1 MYLSGLIKIKP
12 SVQSDRRERISI
24 HHNKRIA
31 GVDFYFRV
39 KIFFNI
45 KRILGVVVGGQ
56 FIVWMLGQIVLFTQ
70 KGAHTA
76 QLQDALSAIQ
86 HSKLIAAHI
95 VIFLYKDG
103 LPCYNSR
110 IYGHRTTGKE
120 YLMAKTA
127 DTIAIYSRKSR
138 YTGKGESIGN
148 QIDLCREYIRTH
160 YGDAAAEHAV
170 VFEDEGFSGGNLNRP
185 DFKKMMTAAKDR
197 KFKAIVVYRL
207 DRISR
212 NISDFSSLIE
222 ELGRLGIDFVSIRE
236 SFDTSSPMGRAMMYI
251 ASVFSQLERETIAER
266 IRDNMHELAKTGRW
280 LGGTTPT
287 GYASES
293 VKSITVDGKTKK
305 ACKLKLLPDEAE
317 IIYKIFDLY
326 EQYDSLT
333 MTETELLRQGIKTKT
348 GRSFTR
354 FSIKSILQNPV
365 YLIADKDAYQ
375 YFVDN
380 EAELFAPESDFD
392 GVRGVLAYNRSDQ
405 EKGRATVYNPI
416 NEWIVSVG
424 EHPGIISSN
433 RWIRVQ
439 ESLER
444 NKSKSYHKSRGNEA
458 LLTGLLWCSCG
469 SRMYPKVTG
478 RKTADGQVVFPYMC
492 KLKER
497 SRRELCNV
505 RNANG
510 NLLDAAICEQVK
522 HLADHSSDFMKQL
535 EKAKSAH
542 AGNRSEFETK
552 LSTLRKEQAET
563 QRKITALIDSLAD
576 FGDSTA
582 AAHLKKRIEE
592 LNGQDAALSSRI
604 RELESLTDEGVLAGM
619 EFDLM
624 RQLLTVF
631 HDNIDD
637 MTVTQKRAAIR
648 TVVRK
653 VVWDGKV
660 AHVVLFGSPED
671 EIDWTT
677 FPVDPEEEEN
687 APEGG
692 GDGSDSPSGVRW
704 GEDSILNASTGIGR
718 KPRLAGGVKGVHS
731 LHQPNGSN

>member
-110 IYGHRTTGKE
+110 IYGHQTTGKE

-510 NLLDAAICEQVK
+510 NLLDAAICVQVK

-542 AGNRSEFETK
+542 AGNHSEFETK

-563 QRKITALIDSLAD
+563 QRKINALIDSLAD
-576 FGDSTA
+576 FSDSTA
-582 AAHLKKRIEE
+582 AVHLKKRIEE
-592 LNGQDAALSSRI
+592 LNGQDATLSSRI
-604 RELESLTDEGVLAGM
+604 RELESLTDEGVLVGM

-677 FPVDPEEEEN
+677 FPVDPEEDVN
-687 APEGG
+687 DPEGG
-692 GDGSDSPSGVRW
+692 GDGSDSQSGVRS
-704 GEDSILNASTGIGR
+704 GEDSILNASAGIGR
-718 KPRLAGGVKGVHS
+718 KPRLAGGVKGIHG

>member
-120 YLMAKTA
+120 YLMAKTS

-160 YGDAAAEHAV
+160 YGDAAAEHVV

-416 NEWIVSVG
+416 SEWIVSVG

-542 AGNRSEFETK
+542 AGNHSEFETK
-552 LSTLRKEQAET
+552 LSTLRKEQTET
-563 QRKITALIDSLAD
+563 QRKINALIDSLAD

-582 AAHLKKRIEE
+582 AVHLKKRIEE

-677 FPVDPEEEEN
+677 FPVDPEEDIN
-687 APEGG
+687 DPEGG
-692 GDGSDSPSGVRW
+692 GDGSDSQSGVRS
-704 GEDSILNASTGIGR
+704 GEDSILNASAGIGR
-718 KPRLAGGVKGVHS
+718 KPRLAGGVKGIHG